1 MKNNYELGLLI
12 LRVVL
17 GASFLTHGI
26 MKFSAGIAG
35 TVGWFDSIGIP
46 GFLAYVVAIIELV
59 GGIAMILGI
68 GTRIVAALFA
78 LVMIGAI
85 LMAKISVG
93 FAGNGQMAGWEL
105 DLAFLAMSVVLFM
118 NGSEKF
124 ALLTSKNNQ
133 SNLQNH
139 KMNA

>member
-12 LRVVL
+12 IRVVL

-26 MKFSAGIAG
+26 MKFSAGISG
-35 TVGWFDSIGIP
+35 TVGWFSSIGLP
-46 GFLAYVVAIIELV
+46 GFLAYVIAIIEV
-59 GGIAMILGI
+59 AGGIAMILGI

-78 LVMIGAI
+78 LVMLGAI
-85 LMAKISVG
+85 FMVKISVG

-105 DLAFLAMSVVLFM
+105 DLAFLTMSVVLFI

-124 ALLTSKNNQ
+124 ALLSKKNSQ
-133 SNLQNH
+133 
-139 KMNA
+139 A

>member
-26 MKFSAGIAG
+26 MKFNLGIEGQA
-35 TVGWFDSIGIP
+35 GWFASIGLP

-78 LVMIGAI
+78 LVMLGAI
-85 LMAKISVG
+85 FTVKLSVG
-93 FAGNGQMAGWEL
+93 FAGNGQLAGWEL

-118 NGSEKF
+118 SGSEKF
-124 ALLTSKNNQ
+124 ALLTKKNTEA
-133 SNLQNH
+133 SVA
-139 KMNA
+139 K

>member
-1 MKNNYELGLLI
+1 MKNNYELGLVI

-46 GFLAYVVAIIELV
+46 GFLAYVVALIELV

-78 LVMIGAI
+78 LVMLGAI
-85 LMAKISVG
+85 FTAKISIG

-105 DLAFLAMSVVLFM
+105 DLAFLAMSVALFVS
-118 NGSEKF
+118 GSEKF
-124 ALLTSKNNQ
+124 ALLTKKNNETTVA
-133 SNLQNH
+133 
-139 KMNA
+139 K

>member
-17 GASFLTHGI
+17 GATFLTHGI
-26 MKFSAGIAG
+26 SKFSAGIAG

-46 GFLAYVVAIIELV
+46 GSFAYVVAIIEIV

-68 GTRIVAALFA
+68 GTRIVGLIFA
-78 LVMIGAI
+78 LLMVGAI
-85 LMAKISVG
+85 FTAKIPVG
-93 FAGNGQMAGWEL
+93 FLGNGQMAGWEL

-118 NGSEKF
+118 SGSEKF
-124 ALLTSKNNQ
+124 ALLTKKNSQ
-133 SNLQNH
+133 
-139 KMNA
+139 A

>member
-1 MKNNYELGLLI
+1 MKNNYEFGLLI

-17 GASFLTHGI
+17 GATFLTHGI

-35 TVGWFDSIGIP
+35 TAGWFASLGLP

-68 GTRIVAALFA
+68 GTRIVGALFT

-85 LMAKISVG
+85 VTVKIPVG

-105 DLAFLAMSVVLFM
+105 DLAFLAMSVVLFLS
-118 NGSEKF
+118 GSEKF
-124 ALLTSKNNQ
+124 ALLTNKNKET
-133 SNLQNH
+133 SIA
-139 KMNA
+139 K